1 MKIQPIKT
9 PELHGGP
16 ISQLPP
22 EIAAIL
28 QGKSSTQ
35 TEQKTLTDLEAPL

>member
-9 PELHGGP
+9 PEIHGAP

-28 QGKSSTQ
+28 HGKSP
-35 TEQKTLTDLEAPL
+35 TLTEEKNPGNLEAS